1 MILVVHLNLHLLKS
15 TGGFFPILTMSSSYL
30 FDCLPNRNQKDRSR
44 FTCKRYTTV
53 HSADM
58 GPKKPSGT
66 TSQSKCKLFV
76 VNLLH
81 YIFYIE
87 ALTLTP
93 NFCLRLTNTFN
104 TPASMGQFPGR
115 AGKLKKKQQFVPH
128 NKIQETIR

>member
-58 GPKKPSGT
+58 GPMKPSGT

-93 NFCLRLTNTFN
+93 NFCLRLANISY
-104 TPASMGQFPGR
+104 ASFYGTIPW
-115 AGKLKKKQQFVPH
+115 KSWKTKE
-128 NKIQETIR
+128 ETTVCPT